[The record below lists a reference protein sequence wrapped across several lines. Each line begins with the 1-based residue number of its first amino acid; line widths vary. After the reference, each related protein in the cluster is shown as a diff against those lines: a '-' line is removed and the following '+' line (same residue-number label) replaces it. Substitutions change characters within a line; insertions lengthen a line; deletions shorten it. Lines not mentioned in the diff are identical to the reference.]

1 MSMFFSATTL
11 WFYSETDKAKY
22 EAGIGWPSDAVRI
35 SDDDW
40 ICYAQPAPD
49 GFMLGADES
58 GKPSWL
64 NMPAPTAEEITAIA
78 DARKAQLRADADAI
92 IAPLQDAVSLNIATE
107 EEAARYDSWRQ
118 YRVMLSRIDTSQALT
133 IEWPERPA

>member
-1 MSMFFSATTL
+1 
-11 WFYSETDKAKY
+11 
-22 EAGIGWPSDAVRI
+22 
-35 SDDDW
+35 
-40 ICYAQPAPD
+40 PD

-64 NMPAPTAEEITAIA
+64 NIPAPTAEEITAIA